1 MQVKISV
8 FTSGIPPYNLKK
20 VTQNWGNIIICPD
33 AGLTWKSTVTTGCNL
48 GHKNC
53 LHMNWIL
60 RIECHLAAASDIITL
75 NWIKVCEA
83 LYRVWSSRHKPM
95 KHKIVCAHQSGPSH
109 LQFIGGTKS
118 LLENWT
124 EYKQGAQRAFPTIWL
139 ATSCRPVSQT
149 SGSLQGQAD
158 EKGINVCPPSSGFSR
173 IKKGALARAS

>member
-83 LYRVWSSRHKPM
+83 LYRVWISRHKPM

-124 EYKQGAQRAFPTIWL
+124 EYKQGDVFAPPLFAFQKSPIVQIN
-139 ATSCRPVSQT
+139 SY
-149 SGSLQGQAD
+149 
-158 EKGINVCPPSSGFSR
+158 EKL
-173 IKKGALARAS
+173 KKVLLIFGKV

>member
-1 MQVKISV
+1 MPVKIYV

-53 LHMNWIL
+53 LHMNWVL

-83 LYRVWSSRHKPM
+83 LYRVWISRHKPM

-124 EYKQGAQRAFPTIWL
+124 EYKQGER
-139 ATSCRPVSQT
+139 
-149 SGSLQGQAD
+149 SLETVRQWMMSR
-158 EKGINVCPPSSGFSR
+158 ELILFSVNTLWFNDLMKPNSNLKSYLNE
-173 IKKGALARAS
+173 IFS